1 MRIPEPSAVLQLL
14 KPITWFAPMWAF
26 GCGVV
31 SGGFSTS
38 ARWSMVLAGIALAG
52 PLVCATSQAVND
64 WYDRDVDAINEP
76 DRPIPSGRIPGR
88 WGFYIAFLWTILS
101 LAWAWSLGKW
111 VLCAAIVGLVLA
123 WIYSAPPMRLKQNGW
138 WGNSAVA
145 LAYEGLPWFT
155 GAAVMAASLPD
166 FRIIVVALLYS
177 LGAHGIMTLN
187 DFKSIDGDRSLGVR
201 SLPVQLGVERAVQ
214 LACVVMAAP
223 QIVVIGLLVAW
234 GRPAYAAAVVIL
246 LIGQFAL
253 MPRLLANPNEKAA
266 AYNATGTTLYVLG
279 MLASAFALR
288 SVGMG
293 SL

>member
-1 MRIPEPSAVLQLL
+1 
-14 KPITWFAPMWAF
+14 
-26 GCGVV
+26 
-31 SGGFSTS
+31 
-38 ARWSMVLAGIALAG
+38 
-52 PLVCATSQAVND
+52 
-64 WYDRDVDAINEP
+64 
-76 DRPIPSGRIPGR
+76 
-88 WGFYIAFLWTILS
+88 
-101 LAWAWSLGKW
+101 
-111 VLCAAIVGLVLA
+111 
-123 WIYSAPPMRLKQNGW
+123 MRLKQNGW

-166 FRIIVVALLYS
+166 LRIIAIALLYS

-187 DFKSIDGDRSLGVR
+187 DFKSIDGDRRLGVR
-201 SLPVQLGVERAVQ
+201 SLPVQLGVKRAVR

-234 GRPAYAAAVVIL
+234 GRPAYAAAVVVL
-246 LIGQFAL
+246 LIGQLAL
-253 MPRLLANPNEKAA
+253 MPRLLANPSEKAA

-293 SL
+293 GP